1 MSDGMQQ
8 LLGEILADADD
19 DRPRLVLADMLS
31 ERSDPRGEFIALQ
44 CRVAARPLSSE
55 APAWT
60 ARADALL
67 AANMAEAVPARRWFA
82 REATRV
88 VFRRGFPDEVWG
100 RQEAY
105 LDAEPVPGLKLLHLG
120 NCQDARTTRM
130 AASPILR
137 HVQRL
142 ELHTA
147 VSTDPLANRGLAA
160 LASVPFRMR
169 ELHVRSRTGPKGFVA
184 FAENP
189 TLAAL
194 DALELNTV
202 SPGPAAAGLRAL
214 FARLPNLRRLQVRAS
229 GVSDAAAAALEDLPP
244 HVTHLDLG
252 WNRHLGRGALHLG
265 SPALQE
271 VSLSG
276 TAVDDGVVR
285 QLLERLAGLRVLT
298 LRSTSVRE
306 VAHPRVAAG
315 EVTLVTG

>member
-1 MSDGMQQ
+1 MSSATQE
-8 LLGEILADADD
+8 LLDEILAQPDD
-19 DRPRLVLADMLS
+19 DRPRLVLADLLS
-31 ERSDPRGEFIALQ
+31 QRGDPRGEFIALQ
-44 CRVAARPLSSE
+44 CRAAADPRSAD

-67 AANMAEAVPARRWFA
+67 AENVAEAVPARRWFA
-82 REATRV
+82 HEAIRV

-105 LDAEPVPGLKLLHLG
+105 LAAAPVPGLKLLHVG

-130 AASPILR
+130 ASSPILR

-160 LASVPFRMR
+160 LASVPFRLR

-184 FAENP
+184 LAQNP
-189 TLAAL
+189 SLAGL
-194 DALELNTV
+194 DALELDTV

-214 FARLPNLRRLQVRAS
+214 FASAPHLRRLQLRAS
-229 GVSDAAAAALEDLPP
+229 GVSDGAAAALEELPP
-244 HVTHLDLG
+244 RVTRLDLG
-252 WNRHLGRGALHLG
+252 WNRHLGRGALHLA
-265 SPALQE
+265 SPALE
-271 VSLSG
+271 ELSLSG
-276 TAVDDGVVR
+276 TAVDGGVVR
-285 QLLERLAGLRVLT
+285 QLLDRLPGLRVLT

-306 VAHPRVAAG
+306 VAHPRLAAG